1 MAKKI
6 TDKPVKA
13 KVGGNKAIKPIN
25 NPKPFTK
32 DYNGANFAKWTE
44 TAVHLIID
52 RLEDWLLLE
61 YPIYAEDGTTVI
73 GYRDAGNVF
82 FRQFLYKEKLF
93 DTWLNYVGKKFST
106 VSKRMEEINAIQ
118 EHKLQLLSFN
128 GKGKENITKF
138 ILTNKY
144 NWKEK
149 TENENKNDNTIIWK
163 EEKTYSN
170 EK

>member
-44 TAVHLIID
+44 PKVHTILND
-52 RLEDWLLLE
+52 LEEWLMRKK
-61 YPIYAEDGTTVI
+61 PIYAEDKLTIIDYV
-73 GYRDAGNVF
+73 DAGNVF
-82 FRQFLYKEKLF
+82 YKEFLF
-93 DTWLNYVGKKFST
+93 QERLSDNWIKYVSNKYST
-106 VSKRMEEINAIQ
+106 VEERMQHINSIQ
-118 EHKLQLLSFN
+118 EHKLQKLSFE